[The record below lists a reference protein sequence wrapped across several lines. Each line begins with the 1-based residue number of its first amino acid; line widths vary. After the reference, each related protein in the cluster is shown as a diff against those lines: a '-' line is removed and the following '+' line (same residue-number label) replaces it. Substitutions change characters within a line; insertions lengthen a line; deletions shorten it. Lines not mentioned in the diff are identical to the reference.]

1 MLDDLRPG
9 QQLGVLRRLYRYPVK
24 SLTGET
30 LDRVRIDGRGLVG
43 DRLWSVRDTDGKFGS
58 GKSTRRFRR
67 MNGLLSLGAG
77 YDGDVPLVEFPDGRR
92 HRGDDPALDDAL
104 SMHVGR
110 TVRLGQEDGISHFDE
125 GPIHLLTSATLHEL
139 ASAHAGAVDVRRLR
153 PNLVVDTPEKLG
165 FVEHGWIGR
174 QVRIGSE
181 VVLLIR
187 GTMPRCVMLNLP
199 QRGLAADPD
208 LLNTAT
214 RASAADVGVVAEV
227 LSAGGVAVEDPVHLV
242 D

>member
-1 MLDDLRPG
+1 MPDCQPG
-9 QQLGVLRRLYRYPVK
+9 PQLGVLRALYRYPVK

-43 DRLWSVRDTDGKFGS
+43 DRLWSVRDTGGKFGS

-67 MNGLLSLGAG
+67 MNRLLSLAAH
-77 YDGDVPLVEFPDGRR
+77 YDGDLPLIEFPDGRR
-92 HRGDDPALDDAL
+92 HRADDSALHDAL
-104 SMHVGR
+104 SVHVGR
-110 TVRLGQEDGISHFDE
+110 TVRVGREDGTSHFDE
-125 GPIHLLTSATLHEL
+125 GPIHLLTSAALHEL
-139 ASAHAGAVDVRRLR
+139 AAAHTKAVEVRRLR
-153 PNLVVDTPEKLG
+153 PNLVVDTPERLG

-174 QVRIGSE
+174 RVGIGSD

-187 GTMPRCVMLNLP
+187 ATMPRCVMLNLP
-199 QRGLAADPD
+199 QTGLAADPE

-214 RASAADVGVVAEV
+214 RASGADVGVVADV
-227 LSAGGVAVEDPVHLV
+227 LSTGIVALGDPVCFV